1 MDHQLRT
8 LPSWNLA
15 RYFLI
20 WISVIQLIQ
29 FNLLKGKLSALNP
42 PTLPTH
48 SLTHTGANEQG
59 RQILPFSHVRWRLM
73 QMQRVPF
80 SVCMTIHLSPLS
92 PMASCAV

>member
-1 MDHQLRT
+1 M
-8 LPSWNLA
+8 
-15 RYFLI
+15 
-20 WISVIQLIQ
+20 IQLIQ

-42 PTLPTH
+42 PTH
-48 SLTHTGANEQG
+48 HTGANEQG

-73 QMQRVPF
+73 QTQRVPF